1 MVRAAPW
8 SKSIGEAAEVLL
20 VDGVQHLDDG
30 TLEDLVLQGSDAERP
45 PPSVRLGDVHPP
57 RGLRSVGAGV
67 HTAEKVF
74 EVLSKVLAVGIP
86 RHLVHSWSRFG
97 LVAT

>member
-1 MVRAAPW
+1 MVRAAPR
-8 SKSIGEAAEVLL
+8 SEPVGEAEKVLL

-30 TLEDLVLQGSDAERP
+30 PLEDLVLQGSDAERP
-45 PPSVRLGDVHPP
+45 LPSVRLGDVHPP

-74 EVLSKVLAVGIP
+74 EV
-86 RHLVHSWSRFG
+86 
-97 LVAT
+97 VADY